1 MWRSVGFLISLAV
14 VLEGMTFVAFV
25 VILAGGKQMRETGW
39 KMLTVFLV
47 LIGLVQAGGMGLVVS
62 PCAPTLLVVYC
73 YIYVPIY
80 IPPSGQNTPR

>member
-1 MWRSVGFLISLAV
+1 MWRSVGFLISFAV

-62 PCAPTLLVVYC
+62 PCAPTHLF
-73 YIYVPIY
+73 YICAYLYLPQGKAR
-80 IPPSGQNTPR
+80 PDDAC